1 MEKLACIVDPNGE
14 LRYYVARRK
23 GSRHDWLMK
32 EEYFLCDRFFPDE
45 AFQAYCGGAF
55 REIVSVDTL
64 LFPERKYLSREEA
77 VSVAVPDEKQVIA
90 ARLIGPGEKPDF
102 APQGF
107 EFCGFDLAE
116 ALSEI
121 SSLVNCGGFP
131 NAFTSKDQNAYGLIS
146 DHEKAEIICNK
157 IAEKYPDNSHSECG
171 IYCVFRRLNG

>member
-1 MEKLACIVDPNGE
+1 MKKLKCIVDADGE

-23 GSRHDWLMK
+23 GPQHYWLMK
-32 EEYFLCDRFFPDE
+32 EEYFLCDRFFPDG

-64 LFPERKYLSREEA
+64 LFPERRYLSRDQA
-77 VSVAVPDEKQVIA
+77 VSVSVPDGKQIIA
-90 ARLIGPGEKPDF
+90 VRLIEPGEALDF

-107 EFCGFDLAE
+107 GFCGFDLAE
-116 ALSEI
+116 ALPEV

-131 NAFTSKDQNAYGLIS
+131 NAFTSKDQNSYGLIT
-146 DHEKAEIICNK
+146 DYEKAEVVRNRL
-157 IAEKYPDNSHSECG
+157 AEQYPDDSHGECG

>member
-1 MEKLACIVDPNGE
+1 MEKFECIVDPDGD
-14 LRYYVARRK
+14 LRYYVARQT
-23 GSRHDWLMK
+23 GSRRHWLMK
-32 EEYFLCDRFFPDE
+32 EEYFLCDRFFPDG

-64 LFPERKYLSREEA
+64 LFPERRYLSREEA
-77 VSVAVPDEKQVIA
+77 VSVSVPDGKQVIA
-90 ARLIGPGEKPDF
+90 VRLIEPGETPDF

-116 ALSEI
+116 ELSEV

-131 NAFTSKDQNAYGLIS
+131 SAFTSKDQNAYGLIS
-146 DHEKAEIICNK
+146 EYEKAEVIRNK
-157 IAEKYPDNSHSECG
+157 IAEKYPDDSHSECG